1 MTGCRAAAMTP
12 PCNQEGNCVQNPCS
26 FSDKVAPPLPKTA
39 MPKILLIDDDPH
51 IRDIVRFALAREG
64 FAVMEAGD
72 GARGLHLA
80 REDAPDLVLLD
91 IAMPEMDGTEVCRRL
106 RRDSR
111 VPIIFLSSR
120 DDEIDRILGLE
131 LGGDDYV
138 TKPFSPRELVARVK
152 AVLRRALPSEPSP
165 PPPPPPPEL
174 RHNHLR
180 LDLEGV
186 RAFWD
191 EAEVVLT
198 ATEFG
203 LLRTLAERP
212 GKVFSRDALMDGAYA
227 TERYVADRTVDSHI
241 RRVRA
246 KFLAV
251 GGAPVET
258 VHGLGYKLA
267 ECR

>member
-1 MTGCRAAAMTP
+1 MT
-12 PCNQEGNCVQNPCS
+12 
-26 FSDKVAPPLPKTA
+26 
-39 MPKILLIDDDPH
+39 KILLIDDDPH

-64 FAVMEAGD
+64 FAVIEAGD
-72 GARGLHLA
+72 GVQGLALA
-80 REDAPDLVLLD
+80 QNESPDLILLD
-91 IAMPEMDGTEVCRRL
+91 IGMPEMDGTEVCRRL

-138 TKPFSPRELVARVK
+138 TKPFSPRELTARIK
-152 AVLRRALPSEPSP
+152 AVLRRTV
-165 PPPPPPPEL
+165 PPEPAAPDPVL
-174 RHNHLR
+174 RHNRLR
-180 LDLEGV
+180 LDPEGV
-186 RAFWD
+186 RAYWD
-191 EAEVVLT
+191 ETEVVLT

-203 LLRTLAERP
+203 LLRTLADRP

-246 KFLAV
+246 KFQAV

-258 VHGLGYKLA
+258 VHGLGYKLSD
-267 ECR
+267 CR

>member
-1 MTGCRAAAMTP
+1 MT
-12 PCNQEGNCVQNPCS
+12 
-26 FSDKVAPPLPKTA
+26 
-39 MPKILLIDDDPH
+39 KILLIDDDPH
-51 IRDIVRFALAREG
+51 IRDIVRFALNREG
-64 FAVMEAGD
+64 FAVVEAGD
-72 GARGLHLA
+72 GVQGLALA
-80 REDAPDLVLLD
+80 QADSPDLILLD
-91 IAMPEMDGTEVCRRL
+91 IGMPEMDGTEVCRRL

-138 TKPFSPRELVARVK
+138 TKPFSPRELTARVK
-152 AVLRRALPSEPSP
+152 AVLRRMVPAEPP
-165 PPPPPPPEL
+165 APDAPAPTL
-174 RHNHLR
+174 RHNRLR
-180 LDLEGV
+180 LDLDGV

-191 EAEVVLT
+191 ESEVVLT

-203 LLRTLAERP
+203 LLRTLADRP

-246 KFLAV
+246 KFQAV

-258 VHGLGYKLA
+258 VHGLGYKLSD
-267 ECR
+267 CR